1 MLQPVPIEEAW
12 MQARGSRRLAW
23 AVATGLFGVAFAAAC
38 VLPKNEEMHKFAEAA
53 PMCRSVEAWE
63 VYTGALSRETA
74 GMDSLASL
82 ERAGECVSVKAG
94 TVVEEISLDGKIP
107 PDAIAVRFA
116 KWAQED
122 ANGPVS
128 GVTWRKNITSWKF
141 RESGAWVNPLK

>member
-1 MLQPVPIEEAW
+1 
-12 MQARGSRRLAW
+12 LAW

-116 KWAQED
+116 KWEQED
-122 ANGPVS
+122 AKGPVS

>member
-1 MLQPVPIEEAW
+1 MLQPVLMEEAG
-12 MQARGSRRLAW
+12 MQARVSRRLVW
-23 AVATGLFGVAFAAAC
+23 AAATGLFGVAFAAAC
-38 VLPKNEEMHKFAEAA
+38 VLPKNEELHKFAEDG

-116 KWAQED
+116 KWEQED
-122 ANGPVS
+122 AKGPVS